1 MAFYPK
7 DFDNKSGPEIAEAL
21 FDETF
26 DDTSSWSL
34 TRADEKSLE
43 WTDNRLG
50 VTWRTTAGTLIALQ
64 EVSSPK
70 DAQEFCE
77 RNKITLL
84 PEGALH
90 YRGVAEF
97 PIVCSRLP
105 PLPTISG
112 FRTSEVRL
120 HTRSGIEAKIGY
132 ASFLFQK
139 LIGWPLQEDDPELP
153 DPDTT
158 ATLVVRTVDRADAH
172 LVAELAL
179 YLLREYAGG
188 ARFVF
193 TRYRDLPGRPLA
205 DPDSGSPLTLPSDP
219 LPDTKRAE
227 ALAFFNRAEESD
239 PIAGFL
245 YYYRVVEA
253 CFEDVLGALVRQWRA
268 DGSIPDADFLG
279 RVRKL
284 KDQEDTT
291 GLRLVLG
298 AIVDQRIL
306 DDAHGNGLI
315 PAAGVDE
322 LVTGVYHRR
331 NSVAHGRRGQHRE
344 VLVPFAFS
352 SGRDAHD
359 RAWSR
364 VMRTLASRAIGRYIL
379 A

>member
-7 DFDNKSGPEIAEAL
+7 DLNGKSGPEIAEAL
-21 FDETF
+21 FGETLDE
-26 DDTSSWSL
+26 TSSWSL
-34 TRADEKSLE
+34 VRVDEKFLE
-43 WTDNRLG
+43 WTDRRLG
-50 VTWRTTAGTLIALQ
+50 VAWRTTSGSLIALQ

-70 DAQEFCE
+70 DAQEFCTK
-77 RNKITLL
+77 NKIALL

-105 PLPTISG
+105 PLPTIAG
-112 FRTSEVRL
+112 FDASEVRL

-139 LIGWPLQEDDPELP
+139 LVGRPLQENDPDLP
-153 DPDTT
+153 DPETT
-158 ATLVVRTVDRADAH
+158 TTLVLRTVDRADAH

-179 YLLREYAGG
+179 YLLRENAGG

-193 TRYRDLPGRPLA
+193 TRYRDLPGRPLT
-205 DPDSGSPLTLPSDP
+205 DPDSGSALTLPTDP
-219 LPDTKRAE
+219 LPDTARAE
-227 ALAFFNRAEESD
+227 ALAFFNRAEEGD

-253 CFEDVLGALVRQWRA
+253 CFEDVLGALVQQWRA
-268 DGSIPDADFLG
+268 DGSIPDVEFLM

-298 AIVDQRIL
+298 KIVDQALL
-306 DDAHGNGLI
+306 DDAHNNGLI
-315 PAAGVDE
+315 PVAGVDE

-352 SGRDAHD
+352 AGRDAHD

-364 VMRTLASRAIGRYIL
+364 VMRSLASRAIGQYIL
-379 A
+379 V

>member
-7 DFDNKSGPEIAEAL
+7 DFDGKSGPEIAKAL
-21 FDETF
+21 FGETFDET
-26 DDTSSWSL
+26 SSWTL
-34 TRADEKSLE
+34 ARVDEKFLE
-43 WTDNRLG
+43 WADGRLG
-50 VTWRTTAGTLIALQ
+50 VAWRTTAGALIALQ

-70 DAQEFCE
+70 DAQDFCTK
-77 RNKITLL
+77 NKITLF

-90 YRGVAEF
+90 YHGVAEF
-97 PIVCSRLP
+97 PIICSRLP
-105 PLPTISG
+105 PLPTIAG
-112 FRTSEVRL
+112 FNASEVRL
-120 HTRSGIEAKIGY
+120 HIRSGIEAKIGY

-139 LIGWPLQEDDPELP
+139 LIGWPLQEQDPELP
-153 DPDTT
+153 DPATT
-158 ATLVVRTVDRADAH
+158 TTLALRTVDRADAH

-179 YLLREYAGG
+179 YLLRENGGG

-205 DPDSGSPLTLPSDP
+205 DPDSGSPLVLPADP
-219 LPDTKRAE
+219 LPDTSRAE

-239 PIAGFL
+239 AIAGFL

-253 CFEDVLGALVRQWRA
+253 CIEDELGALVQKWRA
-268 DGSIPDADFLG
+268 DISIPDVEFLA

-298 AIVDQRIL
+298 AIVDQQLL
-306 DDAHGNGLI
+306 DDAHNNGLI

-322 LVTGVYHRR
+322 LVTAVYQRR

-352 SGRDAHD
+352 AGRDAHH

-364 VMRTLASRAIGRYIL
+364 VMRALASRAISRYIL
-379 A
+379 V